1 MKYETLKKEIRDFNN
16 IEEVRCNINIL
27 NIFYFLFMNIY
38 FILYKLNF
46 IQSIIKI
53 LKYIY
58 NDKDRYNNNI
68 DNDYYLLH
76 AIVLLPL
83 LKMNILELLRSVHL
97 RL

>member
-46 IQSIIKI
+46 I
-53 LKYIY
+53 
-58 NDKDRYNNNI
+58 
-68 DNDYYLLH
+68 
-76 AIVLLPL
+76 
-83 LKMNILELLRSVHL
+83 
-97 RL
+97 